1 MTYNEQLVS
10 DMLESA
16 LLLANSIREVEM
28 ERDSISEENERL
40 RDALINTHLRGIQHE

>member
-28 ERDSISEENERL
+28 ERDSISEENQRL
-40 RDALINTHLRGIQHE
+40 RDALINTQLRGIQT